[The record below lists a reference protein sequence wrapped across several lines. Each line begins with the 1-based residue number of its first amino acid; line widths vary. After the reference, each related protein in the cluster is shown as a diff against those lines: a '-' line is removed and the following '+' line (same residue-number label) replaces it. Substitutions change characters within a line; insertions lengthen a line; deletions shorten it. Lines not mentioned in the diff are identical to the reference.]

1 MVNQVEF
8 HVGMGPGAQR
18 YAPELVQYLKSQGVV
33 PMAYSPLGPTFN
45 SSEKAELI
53 EGNLTTG
60 IGRRHGKSGA
70 QVALRWVIQS
80 GLALATRSSN
90 PAYLAEDSPAPYPS
104 GSTTA
109 RRIPRRPNPEARDGF
124 LPLWSGCAAPPAPQP
139 RRLPP

>member
-1 MVNQVEF
+1 MVNQIEF

-45 SSEKAELI
+45 STEKAELI

-90 PAYLAEDSPAPYPS
+90 PAYLAEDIELFDFAL
-104 GSTTA
+104 TA
-109 RRIPRRPNPEARDGF
+109 EEMRLLDAAREPEAPTGGGKGGGPCLFCHD
-124 LPLWSGCAAPPAPQP
+124 
-139 RRLPP
+139 